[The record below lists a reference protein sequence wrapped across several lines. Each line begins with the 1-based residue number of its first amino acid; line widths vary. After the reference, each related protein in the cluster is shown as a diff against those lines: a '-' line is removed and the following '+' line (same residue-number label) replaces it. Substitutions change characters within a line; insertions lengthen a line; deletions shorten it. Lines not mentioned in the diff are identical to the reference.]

1 MPTHMPMYTRRTV
14 IAAGLATA
22 VVATLLTAC
31 VTAPAPS
38 FAERPPIV
46 FMHGNGDSAALWQT
60 TIWRFESNGW
70 PRERLFAVD
79 QPMPLARDDD
89 TIAQPGRTSTAESA
103 AFLQAEVDRVL
114 KTTGASKVV
123 LLGNSR
129 GGNTIRNYVQN
140 GGGAAKVSQVV
151 LGGNPAHGIWN
162 IPGFNERSEFS
173 ARSAFIQQ
181 INAAKGPNNDEVTP
195 GVRWLTLRSDSND
208 KFAQPDGVWIG
219 APGKPTNIGYDAP
232 ALKGA
237 TNIVL
242 PRVDHR
248 ETSFSPA
255 AFAAT
260 WQFLTGEAPKTTTV
274 TPESAITLDGRLTG
288 YGLSSVDPTS
298 GQFTNNLPIVGAQL
312 VVYATDAG
320 TGARTGAALHRKTIG
335 ADGHWGPFT
344 ARPDIAYE
352 FEITAPGY
360 ATTHIYRSPFPRSSR
375 VINLRP
381 ERIAAADRDAGA
393 IVIFT
398 RPRGY
403 FDAERDTL
411 RFDGQSALPGVP
423 PRGSGVAS
431 SKIKL
436 TNETQRSIA
445 GEFNGERVAGQTWPA
460 TQGNI
465 TLLEL
470 TY

>member
-1 MPTHMPMYTRRTV
+1 MHTRRTV
-14 IAAGLATA
+14 LISGLAT
-22 VVATLLTAC
+22 VITATMLTAC
-31 VTAPAPS
+31 ATAPSPS
-38 FAERPPIV
+38 LSERPPVV

-60 TIWRFESNGW
+60 TIWRLESNGW
-70 PRERLFAVD
+70 PRDRLFAVD

-103 AFLQAEVDRVL
+103 AFLQAEVDKVL
-114 KTTGASKVV
+114 KATGASKVV

-140 GGGAAKVSQVV
+140 NGGDAKVSAVV

-173 ARSAFIQQ
+173 ARSALIQQ
-181 INAAKGPNNDEVTP
+181 LNTPKGPSGDEVTP

-248 ETSFSPA
+248 ETSFSAA

-274 TPESAITLDGRLTG
+274 LPETMLVLDGRLTG
-288 YGLSSVDPTS
+288 LGISSTEPAS
-298 GQFTNNLPIVGAQL
+298 GQFTNNLAIVGAQL
-312 VVYATDAG
+312 AVYAVDTS
-320 TGARTGAALHRKTIG
+320 TGVRLGAPVHRKTIG
-335 ADGHWGPFT
+335 ADGRWGPFT
-344 ARPDIAYE
+344 ARPVTAYE

-360 ATTHIYRSPFPRSSR
+360 ATTHIYRSPFPRSSS

-381 ERIAAADRDAGA
+381 ERIAPADRDASA
-393 IVIFT
+393 IVIFS

-403 FDAERDTL
+403 FDAERDTMRL
-411 RFDGQSALPGVP
+411 DGQPALPGVP
-423 PRGSGVAS
+423 PRGSGVSS
-431 SKIKL
+431 SKLKL
-436 TNETQRSIA
+436 TSEGSRTVA
-445 GEFNGERVAGQTWPA
+445 GEFNGERVSGQTWPA
-460 TQGNI
+460 AQGNI

>member
-1 MPTHMPMYTRRTV
+1 MPTYTRRTV
-14 IAAGLATA
+14 LIAGLATA
-22 VVATLLTAC
+22 VAVTMLTAC
-31 VTAPAPS
+31 ATAPSPS
-38 FAERPPIV
+38 STERPPIV

-70 PRERLFAVD
+70 PRDRLFAVD

-103 AFLQAEVDRVL
+103 AFLQTEVDKVL
-114 KTTGASKVV
+114 KATGASKVV

-140 GGGAAKVSQVV
+140 YGGAGKVSAVV

-162 IPGFNERSEFS
+162 VPGFNERSEFS
-173 ARSAFIQQ
+173 ARSALIQQ
-181 INAAKGPNNDEVTP
+181 LNMPKGPSGDEVTP
-195 GVRWLTLRSDSND
+195 DVRWLTLRSDSND

-260 WQFLTGEAPKTTTV
+260 WQFLVGEAPRTTAV
-274 TPESAITLDGRLTG
+274 TPESTVVLDGRLTG
-288 YGLSSVDPTS
+288 LGLSSIDPAS
-298 GQFTNNLPIVGAQL
+298 GQFTNNIPIVGAQL
-312 VVYATDAG
+312 AVYATDAS
-320 TGARTGAALHRKTIG
+320 TGARTGEPVHRKTIG
-335 ADGHWGPFT
+335 ADGRWGPFGAQSGT
-344 ARPDIAYE
+344 AYE

-360 ATTHIYRSPFPRSSR
+360 ATTHVYRSPFPRSSS

-381 ERIAAADRDAGA
+381 ERIAPADRDAKA

-403 FDAERDTL
+403 LDAERDTM
-411 RFDGQSALPGVP
+411 RFDGQTALPGVP
-423 PRGSGVAS
+423 PRGSGVSS

-436 TNETQRSIA
+436 AADVQRSIA

-460 TQGNI
+460 AQGNI

>member
-1 MPTHMPMYTRRTV
+1 MHTRRTV
-14 IAAGLATA
+14 LIAGLATA
-22 VVATLLTAC
+22 VAVTMLTAC
-31 VTAPAPS
+31 ATAPSPS
-38 FAERPPIV
+38 STERPPIV

-70 PRERLFAVD
+70 PRDRLFAVD

-103 AFLQAEVDRVL
+103 AFLQTEVDKVL
-114 KTTGASKVV
+114 KATGASKVV

-140 GGGAAKVSQVV
+140 YGGAGKVSAVV

-162 IPGFNERSEFS
+162 VPGFNERSEFS
-173 ARSAFIQQ
+173 ARSALIQQ
-181 INAAKGPNNDEVTP
+181 LNMPKGSSGDEVTP
-195 GVRWLTLRSDSND
+195 GVRWLTLRSDNND

-260 WQFLTGEAPKTTTV
+260 WQFLVGEAPKTTAV
-274 TPESAITLDGRLTG
+274 TPESTVVLDGRITG
-288 YGLSSVDPTS
+288 FGLSSLDPAS
-298 GQFTNNLPIVGAQL
+298 GQFTNNLPIVSAQL
-312 VVYATDAG
+312 TVYATDAG
-320 TGARTGAALHRKTIG
+320 TGARTGEPVHRKTIG
-335 ADGHWGPFT
+335 ADGRWGPFT
-344 ARPDIAYE
+344 ARPTTAYE

-360 ATTHIYRSPFPRSSR
+360 ATTHTYRSPFPRSSS

-381 ERIAAADRDAGA
+381 ERIAPTDRDASA

-403 FDAERDTL
+403 FDAERDTM
-411 RFDGQSALPGVP
+411 RFDGQTALPGVP
-423 PRGSGVAS
+423 PHGSGVSS

-436 TNETQRSIA
+436 TSEAPRSVA

-460 TQGNI
+460 AQGNV

>member
-1 MPTHMPMYTRRTV
+1 MPTYTRRTV
-14 IAAGLATA
+14 LIAGLATA
-22 VVATLLTAC
+22 VAVTMLTAC
-31 VTAPAPS
+31 ATAPSPS
-38 FAERPPIV
+38 STERPPIV

-70 PRERLFAVD
+70 PRDRLFAVD

-103 AFLQAEVDRVL
+103 AFLQTEVDKVL
-114 KTTGASKVV
+114 KATGASKVV
-123 LLGNSR
+123 LLGNSG

-140 GGGAAKVSQVV
+140 YGGAGKVSAVV

-162 IPGFNERSEFS
+162 VPGFNERSEFS
-173 ARSAFIQQ
+173 ARSALIQQ
-181 INAAKGPNNDEVTP
+181 LNMPKGPSGDEVTP
-195 GVRWLTLRSDSND
+195 DVRWLTLRSDSND

-260 WQFLTGEAPKTTTV
+260 WQFLVGEAPRTTAV
-274 TPESAITLDGRLTG
+274 TPESTVVLDGRLTG
-288 YGLSSVDPTS
+288 LGLSSIDPVS
-298 GQFTNNLPIVGAQL
+298 GQFTNNIPIVGAQL
-312 VVYATDAG
+312 AVYATDAS
-320 TGARTGAALHRKTIG
+320 TGARTGAPVHRKTIG
-335 ADGHWGPFT
+335 ADGRWGPFGAQSGT
-344 ARPDIAYE
+344 AYE

-360 ATTHIYRSPFPRSSR
+360 ATTHVYRSPFPRSSN

-381 ERIAAADRDAGA
+381 ERIAPADRDAKA

-403 FDAERDTL
+403 LDAERDTM
-411 RFDGQSALPGVP
+411 RFDGQTALPGVP
-423 PRGSGVAS
+423 PRGSGVSS

-436 TNETQRSIA
+436 AADVQRSIA

-460 TQGNI
+460 AQGNI